1 MQKATHRFSNVNISP
16 LNTALLLQVT
26 HPAFAER
33 WTQFSSANP
42 EQGVGKYRTQAR
54 NKEPAL
60 HVFLLKLL
68 CIYYFHQARVKKQK
82 RDPECI
88 QWSPSPASFIN
99 YTHQQLFFGEKYS
112 KHLAKEKIVYCC
124 KDNPK
129 AIYLLS
135 ERSFIWKYWSFM
147 KEWKTWG
154 KKTRSTPPQ
163 LSRRCSS
170 LQEQTL
176 RAGKFRTH
184 TKHWQ
189 WRSIFIDFINYEETS
204 KQT

>member
-1 MQKATHRFSNVNISP
+1 MQKATHIFSNVNISP

-135 ERSFIWKYWSFM
+135 E
-147 KEWKTWG
+147 
-154 KKTRSTPPQ
+154 STGPLWRNGRHGERKQDQPPPALQKVQ
-163 LSRRCSS
+163 LP
-170 LQEQTL
+170 
-176 RAGKFRTH
+176 AGTDPQS
-184 TKHWQ
+184 W
-189 WRSIFIDFINYEETS
+189 
-204 KQT
+204 